1 MHKSVIPCNFCCSS
15 HQKWGG
21 SAQTVFYGRVILL
34 HTYVTGYA
42 KMGHPANFTQIPFL
56 APFDSAFF
64 TEYFNIF
71 IFIIRKCVAALQSPV
86 PGTSE
91 ESPFENED

>member
-1 MHKSVIPCNFCCSS
+1 
-15 HQKWGG
+15 
-21 SAQTVFYGRVILL
+21 
-34 HTYVTGYA
+34 
-42 KMGHPANFTQIPFL
+42 MGHPANFTQIRFL

-71 IFIIRKCVAALQSPV
+71 IFIIRKCIAALQSLV

-91 ESPFENED
+91 ESPFENEV